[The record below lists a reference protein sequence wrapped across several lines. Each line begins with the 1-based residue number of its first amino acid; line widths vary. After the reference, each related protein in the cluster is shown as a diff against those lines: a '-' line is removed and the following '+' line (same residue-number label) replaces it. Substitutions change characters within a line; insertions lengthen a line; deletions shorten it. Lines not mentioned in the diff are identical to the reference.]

1 MGRRKGELTTATI
14 DRGWPYQV
22 AVPATDCRGSHGRFM
37 DAFCLDLSVC
47 ERQRSVFHEDKW
59 WIVYCFADA
68 EHAEK
73 FRMRF
78 GGERFH
84 PKVSGRDRT
93 RRGGTRTQLSAYI
106 AEMCGR
112 FTRYYTWEQIRA
124 LYRLTASAAMPHEAN
139 IR

>member
-1 MGRRKGELTTATI
+1 
-14 DRGWPYQV
+14 
-22 AVPATDCRGSHGRFM
+22 M

-78 GGERFH
+78 GGERFW
-84 PKVSGRDRT
+84 R
-93 RRGGTRTQLSAYI
+93 
-106 AEMCGR
+106 
-112 FTRYYTWEQIRA
+112 
-124 LYRLTASAAMPHEAN
+124 
-139 IR
+139 

>member
-1 MGRRKGELTTATI
+1 MGQRKGELTAAAI
-14 DRGWPYQV
+14 DRRWPYQV

-47 ERQRSVFHEDKW
+47 EGGHSVFHEDKW

-78 GGERFH
+78 GGERFN
-84 PKVSGRDRT
+84 PKDRGRGSNWARWYKD
-93 RRGGTRTQLSAYI
+93 
-106 AEMCGR
+106 GR
-112 FTRYYTWEQIRA
+112 
-124 LYRLTASAAMPHEAN
+124 
-139 IR
+139 

>member
-1 MGRRKGELTTATI
+1 MGKVRGPEKRELTAAAI

-47 ERQRSVFHEDKW
+47 ERHRSVFREDKW

-84 PKVSGRDRT
+84 PKVRGR
-93 RRGGTRTQLSAYI
+93 GSNSARWYK
-106 AEMCGR
+106 
-112 FTRYYTWEQIRA
+112 
-124 LYRLTASAAMPHEAN
+124 EA
-139 IR
+139 R

>member
-1 MGRRKGELTTATI
+1 MGKVRGPEKRELTAAAI

-37 DAFCLDLSVC
+37 DAFCLDLSMC
-47 ERQRSVFHEDKW
+47 ERHHSVFHEDKW

-78 GGERFH
+78 GGERFD
-84 PKVSGRDRT
+84 PEDRGRGSNWARWYKD
-93 RRGGTRTQLSAYI
+93 GG
-106 AEMCGR
+106 
-112 FTRYYTWEQIRA
+112 
-124 LYRLTASAAMPHEAN
+124 
-139 IR
+139 

>member
-84 PKVSGRDRT
+84 PKVGGRGSNLA
-93 RRGGTRTQLSAYI
+93 RRYKDAR
-106 AEMCGR
+106 
-112 FTRYYTWEQIRA
+112 
-124 LYRLTASAAMPHEAN
+124 
-139 IR
+139 